1 MTRLKFLLILVG
13 LSFAIGCGHNTLS
26 GTSGDSNASSNELA
40 GRLEAAMAIRGNNSH
55 DTALADL
62 ARDAARAGDADITK
76 RAIGAIRTDNVH
88 DATAAAAAV
97 LLSSAGK
104 SADATN
110 VAKLIRTDNLRDH
123 TLAKIAMGN

>member
-13 LSFAIGCGHNTLS
+13 LSFAIGCGHSTLS
-26 GTSGDSNASSNELA
+26 GTSGDTNASFFELA
-40 GRLEAAMAIRGNNSH
+40 GRLEAAMAIGSNNNR

-76 RAIGAIRTDNVH
+76 RAIGAIRTDNLR
-88 DATAAAAAV
+88 DTTAAAAAV

-104 SADATN
+104 LADATS
-110 VAKLIRTDNLRDH
+110 VAKLIRTDNLRDQ
-123 TLAKIAMGN
+123 TLAKVAMGN